1 MGGILLLIK
10 YLLVFVN
17 LKELNAKEAVFVEE
31 FSVAGSL
38 NSIKNYWEK
47 LTAFDPKYD
56 YFPKPAK
63 SYLIVKEQKLMEA
76 WNLFNNSR
84 VNITAE
90 GKSHLGGDSGSAEYR
105 DDYVKKFSK
114 RLGQPTYDFANYAE
128 TQPQATYLAFTIRF
142 KKQI

>member
-1 MGGILLLIK
+1 MKLISPIIATYIINCYATPSKLFIVSGEEILSSEETIQGEPTAMGGILLLIK

-63 SYLIVKEQKLMEA
+63 SY
-76 WNLFNNSR
+76 
-84 VNITAE
+84 
-90 GKSHLGGDSGSAEYR
+90 
-105 DDYVKKFSK
+105 
-114 RLGQPTYDFANYAE
+114 
-128 TQPQATYLAFTIRF
+128 
-142 KKQI
+142 